1 MQNGECNAKT
11 RLLCVAG
18 YVHTGIEILFTFY
31 FIENMT
37 DKDLLDSDYDGI
49 SQIHEHSYIV
59 VSNILSSCM
68 LKTLN
73 LMVNNYILNLNL
85 II

>member
-1 MQNGECNAKT
+1 
-11 RLLCVAG
+11 
-18 YVHTGIEILFTFY
+18 
-31 FIENMT
+31 MT